1 MNLRTADFDLGFFLI
16 SLFEGF
22 LFLYLPSLNI
32 GTFSQIHIASFGSH
46 VHPFVSLSINCFTVR
61 SSIEWYERKTIM
73 PFDLIKFFTVS
84 RDSIISLISL
94 FTSILTAWN
103 IFLTVLLVNF
113 GFCRGRDD
121 SMTLTNSFV
130 VWIGLL
136 LTIVSA
142 IFFELLSSAYS

>member
-1 MNLRTADFDLGFFLI
+1 
-16 SLFEGF
+16 
-22 LFLYLPSLNI
+22 
-32 GTFSQIHIASFGSH
+32 
-46 VHPFVSLSINCFTVR
+46 
-61 SSIEWYERKTIM
+61 M

-113 GFCRGRDD
+113 GFCLGRDD